1 LHLRTISKFFGDS
14 TDADIEVKKP
24 MRSLSGCILLAALS
38 ALALAGAPAEQSQA
52 SGEAWLSLIDNQN
65 YSESWAQ
72 SGSLFRSRVSQQR
85 WTEMVKREPL
95 GRVISRKVLSSTTT
109 RTLPRA
115 PEGDYVV
122 LRFQTS
128 FQAKSEASETLTV
141 MLEDGQWKAVG
152 YYIK

>member
-1 LHLRTISKFFGDS
+1 M
-14 TDADIEVKKP
+14 AEPEVKENP
-24 MRSLSGCILLAALS
+24 MRPLLCCLLPAALS
-38 ALALAGAPAEQSQA
+38 AVAFAAPADDQSQKG
-52 SGEAWLSLIDNQN
+52 GEAWLSLVDRQN

-85 WTEMVKREPL
+85 WAEMARQVREPL
-95 GRVISRKVLSSTTT
+95 GGVISRKVLSTTTT

-115 PEGDYVV
+115 PEADYVV

-128 FQAKSEASETLTV
+128 FQAKSEAIETLTV
-141 MLEDGQWKAVG
+141 VLEDGQWKAVG